1 MLPNTRSLF
10 IFSFL
15 PILLLLISPMPV
27 WAEWVLGPVEFVQA
41 NGVDIQVPGY
51 SVPSFVPWDGDSLPD
66 LVLGEGGL
74 TSYPGKVRIYLNV
87 GTFDEPSFGDY
98 SFVQSNGVDLEIQGG
113 G

>member
-1 MLPNTRSLF
+1 MPSNTRSL
-10 IFSFL
+10 IINSL
-15 PILLLLISPMPV
+15 LIILLLLFSPIPV
-27 WAEWVLGPVEFVQA
+27 SADLVLGPVEFVQA

-51 SVPSFVPWDGDSLPD
+51 SVPSFVPWDGDDLPD